1 MKALIFVLLLGAGI
15 GLLWPTGETD
25 APSAA
30 VVASGPVAPK
40 SGETRSPA
48 SASPSASAP
57 ATFASAATNPKETL
71 LERSAGGHFYVDA
84 EVNGQLVHFV
94 VDTGATSVALTVD
107 DARRIGLPF
116 STGEFQVVG
125 TGASGPVRGKT
136 ITLDRISV
144 DGKEVRG
151 VSGAVLEGLG
161 VSLLGQSYLSRI
173 SGVEMSGD
181 YMRLQ

>member
-15 GLLWPTGETD
+15 GLLWPTGGTD
-25 APSAA
+25 APAA
-30 VVASGPVAPK
+30 PGAAAEAPAPRP
-40 SGETRSPA
+40 GEAKAP
-48 SASPSASAP
+48 AP
-57 ATFASAATNPKETL
+57 ATFASAALKPSETL

-107 DARRIGLPF
+107 DARRIGLPV
-116 STGEFQVVG
+116 STGEFQIVG
-125 TGASGPVRGKT
+125 TGASGPVRGQS
-136 ITLDRISV
+136 IMLDRVSV
-144 DGKEVRG
+144 GGKEVRG

-173 SGVEMSGD
+173 SSVEMSGD
-181 YMRLQ
+181 HMRLQ

>member
-15 GLLWPTGETD
+15 GLMWPTGDD
-25 APSAA
+25 A
-30 VVASGPVAPK
+30 
-40 SGETRSPA
+40 
-48 SASPSASAP
+48 AP
-57 ATFASAATNPKETL
+57 AAMASRLTPEKPKETL
-71 LERSAGGHFYVDA
+71 LERSDAGHFYVDA

-107 DARRIGLPF
+107 DARRIGVPF

-125 TGASGPVRGKT
+125 SGASGPVRGKS
-136 ITLDRISV
+136 IMLDKVSV

-161 VSLLGQSYLSRI
+161 ISLLGQSYLSRI